1 MREEVSVWTA
11 YGGGWRREDRGGR
24 RRTGTGMDDCSR
36 TRGTK
41 DPGQVRSPKVQ
52 GGGIGGFFSF
62 SLLPAATRM
71 EKRASIATP
80 KATGSETSQC
90 QDGPSRA
97 YRRGRLWGVGGVWPE
112 NPTLTGDNGRQSQ
125 VGSTNIGIGNCA
137 WGKRQLV
144 NISGHGDRGMAS
156 SPSRG
161 WMPIMDPRVWTFFFS
176 RPSVDE
182 MQSLQSPFVC
192 PLPLPSCRLALTT
205 SSCLCSSSP
214 APISVSTP
222 QTPGHHRQ
230 EWIVANG
237 ASLLAPGPAIE
248 AEGSAGRR
256 ARVANRGGHEQQVR
270 LLANGS
276 HLAIRGSCGARQTA
290 SEQCTSTERERSM
303 PRRLSVPPTSIRHL
317 HPAVAAMT
325 ARSAGHRQNATP
337 ALASPTP
344 LFPFPLFFVSFIST
358 DHASPQAADSAPPS
372 QTFSTETVA
381 DLPSS
386 PGV

>member
-1 MREEVSVWTA
+1 MREEEVSVWTA

-52 GGGIGGFFSF
+52 GGGIGGFFLSP
-62 SLLPAATRM
+62 LLPAATRM

-112 NPTLTGDNGRQSQ
+112 NPTLTGDNRRQSQ

-214 APISVSTP
+214 APISVSTFRSAARKP
-222 QTPGHHRQ
+222 PDPWPPSAKVDRRKRSIPASPRPGHRGG
-230 EWIVANG
+230 ELG
-237 ASLLAPGPAIE
+237 GE
-248 AEGSAGRR
+248 ARPRCQSRR
-256 ARVANRGGHEQQVR
+256 ARAAGASAREWKPSGHPWKLRCEAN
-270 LLANGS
+270 
-276 HLAIRGSCGARQTA
+276 T

-317 HPAVAAMT
+317 HPAAAAMT

-344 LFPFPLFFVSFIST
+344 LFPFSPVFYFFYFHRSRL
-358 DHASPQAADSAPPS
+358 AA
-372 QTFSTETVA
+372 
-381 DLPSS
+381 
-386 PGV
+386 GC

>member
-1 MREEVSVWTA
+1 MVFFL
-11 YGGGWRREDRGGR
+11 
-24 RRTGTGMDDCSR
+24 
-36 TRGTK
+36 
-41 DPGQVRSPKVQ
+41 SP
-52 GGGIGGFFSF
+52 
-62 SLLPAATRM
+62 LLPAATRM

-112 NPTLTGDNGRQSQ
+112 NPTLTGDNCRQSQ

-156 SPSRG
+156 SPSRD

-214 APISVSTP
+214 APISVSTFRSAARKP
-222 QTPGHHRQ
+222 PDPWPPSARVDRRKRSIPASPRPGHR
-230 EWIVANG
+230 G
-237 ASLLAPGPAIE
+237 GGLGGE
-248 AEGSAGRR
+248 ARPRCQSRR
-256 ARVANRGGHEQQVR
+256 ARAAGASAREWKPSGHPWKLRCEANSKRTVHQ
-270 LLANGS
+270 
-276 HLAIRGSCGARQTA
+276 H
-290 SEQCTSTERERSM
+290 RERKIQCHGAF
-303 PRRLSVPPTSIRHL
+303 PCRP
-317 HPAVAAMT
+317 HP
-325 ARSAGHRQNATP
+325 
-337 ALASPTP
+337 
-344 LFPFPLFFVSFIST
+344 FVIST
-358 DHASPQAADSAPPS
+358 RRRRP
-372 QTFSTETVA
+372 
-381 DLPSS
+381 
-386 PGV
+386 